1 MMNQGT
7 VEASNHTMLDA
18 SLLVH
23 QFGGSMVLVEN
34 LWMTTRVH
42 LEFIST
48 LDNDFCDLETFDF
61 ISP

>member
-7 VEASNHTMLDA
+7 VEASNRTMLDA

-23 QFGGSMVLVEN
+23 QFGGSLVLVEN

-48 LDNDFCDLETFDF
+48 LDNDFCDLETDK
-61 ISP
+61 

>member
-23 QFGGSMVLVEN
+23 QFGGSLVLVEN